1 MAAQKRVELF
11 SGRVKKVSPKHVNT
25 VGLGTGQERYEYIR
39 LSETE
44 PNLYTPWRSVNAL
57 NVEIEADP
65 TDSEHVNLAKVTYF
79 DDQLQLD
86 ITPKYPSNYADPAKA
101 GQPNTTLR
109 AIALS
114 DRDGN
119 RSWTEKVAFDVN
131 DNLILNTNLFVNG
144 TTVQVNTSSVTIDDP
159 ILTVGGDVPATAQLV
174 DYDAGVAFRWWDAAA
189 DAAEAGQGAKTGFF
203 GFQNET
209 QRFVFIP
216 RGQQIGKKFVGDV
229 SGTLGAALQLQDL
242 IVERVYS
249 PDNKNLQLFAGANG
263 TVQILSA
270 ITEGTWNADVIDVSY
285 GGTGRPE
292 LTSKGVVFGN
302 GSDPVGV
309 TNAAYANGSVLQA
322 DLGGNPYFSNVIDCG
337 SF

>member
-11 SGRVKKVSPKHVNT
+11 SGRVKKVPAKHVNT
-25 VGLGTGQERYEYIR
+25 VGLGTGNERYEYLR
-39 LSETE
+39 LSEAE
-44 PNLYTPWRSVNAL
+44 PNLYVPWQDINEL
-57 NVEIEADP
+57 NVEVKRTPSTE
-65 TDSEHVNLAKVTYF
+65 VNLSSVTYF
-79 DDQLQLD
+79 DDQTQQD
-86 ITPKYPSNYADPAKA
+86 ITPTDP
-101 GQPNTTLR
+101 TLR
-109 AIALS
+109 AIFLS
-114 DRDGN
+114 DQDGN
-119 RSWTEKVAFDVN
+119 RSWTNKVAFDAD
-131 DNLILNTNLFVNG
+131 DNLIINSNLFVNG
-144 TTVQVNTSSVTIDDP
+144 TTVQVNTNSVTVDDP
-159 ILTVGGDVPATAQLV
+159 ILTVGGNDPATAQLV

-216 RGQQIGKKFVGDV
+216 RGQQVGKKFVGDV

>member
-11 SGRVKKVSPKHVNT
+11 SGRVKKVPAKHVNT
-25 VGLGTGQERYEYIR
+25 VGLGTGEERYDYLR
-39 LSETE
+39 LSEAE
-44 PNLYTPWRSVNAL
+44 PNLYAPWQSVNEL
-57 NVEIEADP
+57 NVEVQRNPATQVNLASVTYTDQLDNDITP
-65 TDSEHVNLAKVTYF
+65 TDS
-79 DDQLQLD
+79 
-86 ITPKYPSNYADPAKA
+86 
-101 GQPNTTLR
+101 TLR
-109 AIALS
+109 AIFLS
-114 DRDGN
+114 DQEGN
-119 RSWTEKVAFDVN
+119 RSWTEKVAFDAD
-131 DNLILNTNLFVNG
+131 DNLIINSNLFVNG
-144 TTVQVNTSSVTIDDP
+144 TTVQVNTESVTIDDP
-159 ILTVGGDVPATAQLV
+159 ILTVGGDEEATSQLV

-189 DAAEAGQGAKTGFF
+189 EAAEAGQGAKLGFF

-242 IVERVYS
+242 IVNRVYS
-249 PDNKNLQLFAGANG
+249 PDNVNLQLFAGANG

-292 LTSKGVVFGN
+292 LTSKGVVYGN

>member
-11 SGRVKKVSPKHVNT
+11 SGRVKKVPAKHVNT
-25 VGLGTGQERYEYIR
+25 VGLGTGEERYDYLR
-39 LSETE
+39 LSEAE
-44 PNLYTPWRSVNAL
+44 PNLYVPWQSVNEL
-57 NVEIEADP
+57 NVEVQRNPATQVNLASVTYTDQLDNDITP
-65 TDSEHVNLAKVTYF
+65 TDS
-79 DDQLQLD
+79 
-86 ITPKYPSNYADPAKA
+86 
-101 GQPNTTLR
+101 TLR
-109 AIALS
+109 AIFLS
-114 DRDGN
+114 DQEGN
-119 RSWTEKVAFDVN
+119 RSWTEKVAFDAD
-131 DNLILNTNLFVNG
+131 DNLIINSNLFVNG
-144 TTVQVNTSSVTIDDP
+144 TTVQVNTESVTIDDP
-159 ILTVGGDVPATAQLV
+159 ILTVGGDEEATSQLV

-189 DAAEAGQGAKTGFF
+189 EAAEAGQGAKLGFF

-242 IVERVYS
+242 IVNRVYS
-249 PDNKNLQLFAGANG
+249 PDNVNLQLFAGANG

-292 LTSKGVVFGN
+292 LTSKGVVYGN

>member
-11 SGRVKKVSPKHVNT
+11 SGRVKKVPAKNINT
-25 VGLGTGQERYEYIR
+25 VGLGTGAERYSYLR
-39 LSETE
+39 LSEAE
-44 PNLYTPWRSVNAL
+44 PNLYVPWQDVNELNIEVPRTPAT
-57 NVEIEADP
+57 E
-65 TDSEHVNLAKVTYF
+65 VNLTSVTYT
-79 DDQLQLD
+79 DQLGND
-86 ITPKYPSNYADPAKA
+86 ITPTDD
-101 GQPNTTLR
+101 TLR
-109 AIALS
+109 AIFLS
-114 DRDGN
+114 DQDGN
-119 RSWTEKVAFDVN
+119 RSWTNKVAFDAD
-131 DNLILNTNLFVNG
+131 DNLIINSNLFVNG
-144 TTVQVNTSSVTIDDP
+144 TTVQVNTESVTIDDP
-159 ILTVGGDVPATAQLV
+159 ILTVGGDEPATSQLV

-189 DAAEAGQGAKTGFF
+189 EAAEAGQGAKLGFF

-242 IVERVYS
+242 IVNRVYS
-249 PDNKNLQLFAGANG
+249 PENTNLQLFAGANG

-292 LTSKGVVFGN
+292 LTSKGVVYGN

>member
-11 SGRVKKVSPKHVNT
+11 SGRVKKVSPKHVDT
-25 VGLGTGQERYEYIR
+25 KGLGTGKERYDFIK

-44 PNLYTPWRSVNAL
+44 PNLYTPWRTVNAL

-65 TDSEHVNLAKVTYF
+65 AVELDLASVTYK
-79 DDQLQLD
+79 DQLNND
-86 ITPKYPSNYADPAKA
+86 ITPADS
-101 GQPNTTLR
+101 TLR
-109 AIALS
+109 AMLLS

-119 RSWTEKVAFDVN
+119 RSWTKKVAFDSN
-131 DNLILNTNLFVNG
+131 DNLIINSNLFVNG
-144 TTVQVNTSSVTIDDP
+144 TTVQVNTESVTIEDP
-159 ILTVGGDVPATAQLV
+159 ILTVGGDTPATAQLV
-174 DYDAGVAFRWWDAAA
+174 DYDAGVAFRWWDPV
-189 DAAEAGQGAKTGFF
+189 AEAGQAGTGAQLGFF

-216 RGQQIGKKFVGDV
+216 RGRQDGKKFVGDV

-249 PDNKNLQLFAGANG
+249 PDDKNLQLYAGANG

-270 ITEGTWNADVIDVSY
+270 ITEGTWNADVIEVSY

-292 LTSKGVVFGN
+292 LTSKGVVYGN
-302 GSDPVGV
+302 GSDPAGV
-309 TNAAYANGSVLQA
+309 TNAAYADGSVLQA

>member
-11 SGRVKKVSPKHVNT
+11 SGRVKKVSPKHVDT
-25 VGLGTGQERYEYIR
+25 KGLGTGKERYDFIK

-44 PNLYTPWRSVNAL
+44 PNLYTPWRTVNAL

-65 TDSEHVNLAKVTYF
+65 ALELDLASVTYK
-79 DDQLQLD
+79 DQLNND
-86 ITPKYPSNYADPAKA
+86 ITPADS
-101 GQPNTTLR
+101 TLR
-109 AIALS
+109 AMLLS

-119 RSWTEKVAFDVN
+119 RTWTKKVAFDAN
-131 DNLILNTNLFVNG
+131 DNLIINSNLFVNG
-144 TTVQVNTSSVTIDDP
+144 TTVQVNTESVTIDDP
-159 ILTVGGDVPATAQLV
+159 ILTVGGDKPAESTLV
-174 DYDAGVAFRWWDAAA
+174 DYDAGVAFRWWDPV
-189 DAAEAGQGAKTGFF
+189 AEAGQAGTGAQLGFF

-216 RGQQIGKKFVGDV
+216 RGRQDGKKFIGDV

-242 IVERVYS
+242 IVERVFS
-249 PDNKNLQLFAGANG
+249 PDDKNLQIFAGANG
-263 TVQILSA
+263 TVQILST
-270 ITEGTWNADVIDVSY
+270 ITEGTWNADVIEVGY

-309 TNAAYANGSVLQA
+309 SNPAYANGSVLQA
-322 DLGGNPYFSNVIDCG
+322 DLGGNPYFSNIIDCG

>member
-11 SGRVKKVSPKHVNT
+11 SGRVKKVAAKHVNT
-25 VGLGTGQERYEYIR
+25 VGLGTGEERYDYLR
-39 LSETE
+39 LSEAE
-44 PNLYTPWRSVNAL
+44 PNLYVPWQSVNEL
-57 NVEIEADP
+57 NVEVQRSPA
-65 TDSEHVNLAKVTYF
+65 TQVNLASVAYT
-79 DDQLQLD
+79 DQLGND
-86 ITPKYPSNYADPAKA
+86 ITPGES
-101 GQPNTTLR
+101 TLR
-109 AIALS
+109 AIFLS
-114 DRDGN
+114 DQEGN
-119 RSWTEKVAFDVN
+119 RSWTEKVAFDAD
-131 DNLILNTNLFVNG
+131 DNLIINSNLFVNG
-144 TTVQVNTSSVTIDDP
+144 TTVQVNTESVTIDDP
-159 ILTVGGDVPATAQLV
+159 ILTVGGDEPATSQLV

-189 DAAEAGQGAKTGFF
+189 EAAEAGQGAKLGFF

-242 IVERVYS
+242 IVNRVYS
-249 PDNKNLQLFAGANG
+249 PENTNLQLFAGANG

-292 LTSKGVVFGN
+292 LTSKGVVYGN

>member
-11 SGRVKKVSPKHVNT
+11 SGRVKKVAAKHVNT
-25 VGLGTGQERYEYIR
+25 VGLGTGEERYDYLR
-39 LSETE
+39 LSEAE
-44 PNLYTPWRSVNAL
+44 PNLYVPWQSVNEL
-57 NVEIEADP
+57 NVEVQRSPA
-65 TDSEHVNLAKVTYF
+65 TQVNLASVAYT
-79 DDQLQLD
+79 DQLGND
-86 ITPKYPSNYADPAKA
+86 ITPGES
-101 GQPNTTLR
+101 TLR
-109 AIALS
+109 AIFLS
-114 DRDGN
+114 DQEGN
-119 RSWTEKVAFDVN
+119 RSWTEKVAFDAD
-131 DNLILNTNLFVNG
+131 DNLIINSNLFVNG
-144 TTVQVNTSSVTIDDP
+144 TTVQVNTESVTIDDP
-159 ILTVGGDVPATAQLV
+159 ILTVGGDEDATSQLV

-189 DAAEAGQGAKTGFF
+189 EAAEAGKGAKLGFF

-242 IVERVYS
+242 IVNRVYS
-249 PDNKNLQLFAGANG
+249 PENTNLQLFAGANG
-263 TVQILSA
+263 TVQILST

-292 LTSKGVVFGN
+292 LTSKGVVYGN

>member
-25 VGLGTGQERYEYIR
+25 QGLGTGQERYDYIK

-44 PNLYTPWRSVNAL
+44 PNLYTPWRTVNAL
-57 NVEIEADP
+57 NIEIEADP
-65 TDSEHVNLAKVTYF
+65 TSAQYVDLAAVTYK
-79 DDQLQLD
+79 DQLNND
-86 ITPKYPSNYADPAKA
+86 ITPTDS
-101 GQPNTTLR
+101 TLR
-109 AIALS
+109 AMLLS

-119 RSWTEKVAFDVN
+119 RSWTKKVAFDAN
-131 DNLILNTNLFVNG
+131 DNLIINSNLFVNG
-144 TTVQVNTSSVTIDDP
+144 TTVQVNTESVTIDDP
-159 ILTVGGDVPATAQLV
+159 ILTVGGDKPAESTLV
-174 DYDAGVAFRWWDAAA
+174 DYDAGVAFRWWDPV
-189 DAAEAGQGAKTGFF
+189 AEAGQAGTGAQLGFF

-216 RGQQIGKKFVGDV
+216 RGRQVDKKFVGDV

-249 PDNKNLQLFAGANG
+249 PDDKNLQIFAGANG
-263 TVQILSA
+263 TVQILST
-270 ITEGTWNADVIDVSY
+270 ITEGTWNADVIEVGY

-292 LTSKGVVFGN
+292 LTAKGVVFGN

-309 TNAAYANGSVLQA
+309 SNPAYANGSVLQA
-322 DLGGNPYFSNVIDCG
+322 DLGGNPYFSNIIDCG

>member
-11 SGRVKKVSPKHVNT
+11 SGRVKKVSPKHVDT
-25 VGLGTGQERYEYIR
+25 KGLGTGKERYDFIK

-44 PNLYTPWRSVNAL
+44 PNLYTPWRTVNAL

-65 TDSEHVNLAKVTYF
+65 AAELALAQVTYRNQ
-79 DDQLQLD
+79 DGRD
-86 ITPKYPSNYADPAKA
+86 ITPADSTLKA
-101 GQPNTTLR
+101 IL
-109 AIALS
+109 LS

-119 RSWTEKVAFDVN
+119 RSWTKKVAFDAD
-131 DNLILNTNLFVNG
+131 DNLIINSNLFVNG
-144 TTVQVNTSSVTIDDP
+144 TTVQVNTQSVTVDDP
-159 ILTVGGDVPATAQLV
+159 ILTVGGDKPADNTLV
-174 DYDAGVAFRWWDAAA
+174 DYDAGVAFRWWDPV
-189 DAAEAGQGAKTGFF
+189 AEAGQAGTGAQLGFF

-216 RGQQIGKKFVGDV
+216 RGRQDGKKFIGDV

-242 IVERVYS
+242 IVERVFS
-249 PDNKNLQLFAGANG
+249 PDDKNLQIFAGANG
-263 TVQILSA
+263 TVQILST
-270 ITEGTWNADVIDVSY
+270 ITEGTWNADVIEVGY

-292 LTSKGVVFGN
+292 LTAKGVVFGN

-309 TNAAYANGSVLQA
+309 SNPAYANGSVLQA
-322 DLGGNPYFSNVIDCG
+322 DLGGNPYFSNIIDCG

>member
-11 SGRVKKVSPKHVNT
+11 SGRVKKVPAKNINT
-25 VGLGTGQERYEYIR
+25 AGLGTGEARYDYLR
-39 LSETE
+39 LSEAE
-44 PNLYTPWRSVNAL
+44 PNLYVPWQSVNEL
-57 NVEIEADP
+57 NIEVKRTPA
-65 TDSEHVNLAKVTYF
+65 TQVNLASVTYI
-79 DDQLQLD
+79 DQLEND
-86 ITPKYPSNYADPAKA
+86 ITPKYPLDYPEVAKR
-101 GQPNTTLR
+101 GLPNTTLR
-109 AIALS
+109 AVSLS
-114 DRDGN
+114 DQDGN
-119 RSWTEKVAFDVN
+119 RSWTEKVAFDAN
-131 DNLILNTNLFVNG
+131 DNLIINSNLFVNG
-144 TTVQVNTSSVTIDDP
+144 TTVQVNTESVTIDDP
-159 ILTVGGDVPATAQLV
+159 ILTVGGDKPATEQLV

-189 DAAEAGQGAKTGFF
+189 DAAEPGQGAKLGFF

-216 RGQQIGKKFVGDV
+216 RGQQIDKKFVGDV

-263 TVQILSA
+263 TVQILST
-270 ITEGTWNADVIDVSY
+270 ITEGTWNADVIEVGY

-292 LTSKGVVFGN
+292 LTSKGIVYGN

>member
-11 SGRVKKVSPKHVNT
+11 SGRVKKVAAKHVNT
-25 VGLGTGQERYEYIR
+25 VGLGTGEERYDYLR
-39 LSETE
+39 LSEAE
-44 PNLYTPWRSVNAL
+44 PNLYVPWQSVNEL
-57 NVEIEADP
+57 NVEVQRSPA
-65 TDSEHVNLAKVTYF
+65 TQVNLASVAYT
-79 DDQLQLD
+79 DQLGND
-86 ITPKYPSNYADPAKA
+86 ITPSES
-101 GQPNTTLR
+101 TLR
-109 AIALS
+109 AIFLS
-114 DRDGN
+114 DQEGN
-119 RSWTEKVAFDVN
+119 RSWTEKVAFDAD
-131 DNLILNTNLFVNG
+131 DNLIINSNLFVNG
-144 TTVQVNTSSVTIDDP
+144 TTVQVNTESVTIDDP
-159 ILTVGGDVPATAQLV
+159 ILTVGGDEPATSQLV

-189 DAAEAGQGAKTGFF
+189 EAAEAGQGAKLGFF

-242 IVERVYS
+242 IVNRVYS
-249 PDNKNLQLFAGANG
+249 PENTNLQLFAGANG

-292 LTSKGVVFGN
+292 LTSKGVVYGN

>member
-11 SGRVKKVSPKHVNT
+11 SGRVKKVPAKNINT
-25 VGLGTGQERYEYIR
+25 AGLGTGAERYDYLR
-39 LSETE
+39 LSEAE
-44 PNLYTPWRSVNAL
+44 PNLYVPWQDVNAL
-57 NVEIEADP
+57 NVEVKRNPATEVGL
-65 TDSEHVNLAKVTYF
+65 SSVTYY
-79 DDQLQLD
+79 DEQTERD
-86 ITPKYPSNYADPAKA
+86 ITPKYPLNYSDPSKA

-109 AIALS
+109 SIFLS
-114 DRDGN
+114 DQDGN
-119 RSWTEKVAFDVN
+119 RGWTNKVAFDAD
-131 DNLILNTNLFVNG
+131 DNLIINSNLFVNG
-144 TTVQVNTSSVTIDDP
+144 TTVQVNTESVTVEDP
-159 ILTVGGDVPATAQLV
+159 ILTVGGDTPATSDLEG
-174 DYDAGVAFRWWDAAA
+174 YDAGVAFRWWDAAA
-189 DAAEAGQGAKTGFF
+189 DAAEAGTGDKVGFF

-216 RGQQIGKKFVGDV
+216 RGEQIGKKFVGDV

-249 PDNKNLQLFAGANG
+249 PDDKNLQLYAGANG

-292 LTSKGVVFGN
+292 LTSKGVVYGN
-302 GSDPVGV
+302 GSDPAGV
-309 TNAAYANGSVLQA
+309 TNAAYADGSVLQA

>member
-11 SGRVKKVSPKHVNT
+11 SGRVKKVPAKNINT
-25 VGLGTGQERYEYIR
+25 VGLGTGEERYDYLR
-39 LSETE
+39 LSEAE
-44 PNLYTPWRSVNAL
+44 PNLYVPWQDVNEL
-57 NVEIEADP
+57 NVEVPRTPATE
-65 TDSEHVNLAKVTYF
+65 VNLTSVTYT
-79 DDQLQLD
+79 DQLGND
-86 ITPKYPSNYADPAKA
+86 ITPTDD
-101 GQPNTTLR
+101 TLR
-109 AIALS
+109 AIFLS
-114 DRDGN
+114 DQDGN
-119 RSWTEKVAFDVN
+119 RSWTNKVAFDAD
-131 DNLILNTNLFVNG
+131 DNLIINSNLFVNG
-144 TTVQVNTSSVTIDDP
+144 TTVQVNTESVTIDDP
-159 ILTVGGDVPATAQLV
+159 ILTVGGDEPATSQLV

-189 DAAEAGQGAKTGFF
+189 EAAEAGQGAKLGFF

-242 IVERVYS
+242 IVNRVYS
-249 PDNKNLQLFAGANG
+249 PENTNLQLFAGANG

-292 LTSKGVVFGN
+292 LTSKGVVYGN

>member
-25 VGLGTGQERYEYIR
+25 QGLGTGQERYDYIK

-44 PNLYTPWRSVNAL
+44 PNLYTPWRTVNAL
-57 NVEIEADP
+57 NIEIEADP
-65 TDSEHVNLAKVTYF
+65 TSAQYVDLAAVTYK
-79 DDQLQLD
+79 DQEGRD
-86 ITPKYPSNYADPAKA
+86 ITPADP
-101 GQPNTTLR
+101 TLR
-109 AIALS
+109 AMLLS

-119 RSWTEKVAFDVN
+119 RTWTKRVAFDAE
-131 DNLILNTNLFVNG
+131 DNLIINSNLFVNG
-144 TTVQVNTSSVTIDDP
+144 TTVQVNTESVTIEDP
-159 ILTVGGDVPATAQLV
+159 ILTVGGDTPATAQLV
-174 DYDAGVAFRWWDAAA
+174 DYDAGVAFRWWDPV
-189 DAAEAGQGAKTGFF
+189 AEAGQAGTGAQLGFF

-216 RGQQIGKKFVGDV
+216 RGRQVDKKFVGDV

-249 PDNKNLQLFAGANG
+249 PDDKNLQIFAGANG
-263 TVQILSA
+263 TVQILST
-270 ITEGTWNADVIDVSY
+270 ITEGTWNADVIEVGY

-292 LTSKGVVFGN
+292 LTAKGIVFGN

-309 TNAAYANGSVLQA
+309 SNPAYANGSVLQA
-322 DLGGNPYFSNVIDCG
+322 DLGGNPYFSNIIDCG

>member
-25 VGLGTGQERYEYIR
+25 QGLGTGQERYDFIK

-44 PNLYTPWRSVNAL
+44 PNLYTPWRTVNAL
-57 NVEIEADP
+57 NIEIEADP
-65 TDSEHVNLAKVTYF
+65 TSAAYIDLAAVTYR
-79 DDQLQLD
+79 DQLGNN
-86 ITPKYPSNYADPAKA
+86 ITPADP
-101 GQPNTTLR
+101 TLR
-109 AIALS
+109 AMLLS

-119 RSWTEKVAFDVN
+119 RTWTKKVAFDAE
-131 DNLILNTNLFVNG
+131 DNLIINSNLFVNG
-144 TTVQVNTSSVTIDDP
+144 TTVQVNTESVTIDDP
-159 ILTVGGDVPATAQLV
+159 ILTVGGNDPATAQLV
-174 DYDAGVAFRWWDAAA
+174 DYDAGVAFRWWDP
-189 DAAEAGQGAKTGFF
+189 AAEAGQAGTGAQLGFF

-216 RGQQIGKKFVGDV
+216 RGQQVDKKFVGDV

-270 ITEGTWNADVIDVSY
+270 ITEGAWNADVIEVGY

-292 LTSKGVVFGN
+292 LTSKGIVYGN
-302 GSDPVGV
+302 GSNPVGV
-309 TNAAYANGSVLQA
+309 SNPAYANGSILQA

>member
-11 SGRVKKVSPKHVNT
+11 SGRVKKVAAKHVNT
-25 VGLGTGQERYEYIR
+25 VGLGTGEERYSYLR
-39 LSETE
+39 LSEAE
-44 PNLYTPWRSVNAL
+44 PNLYVPWQDVNELNIEVPRTPATEV
-57 NVEIEADP
+57 D
-65 TDSEHVNLAKVTYF
+65 LASVTYT
-79 DDQLQLD
+79 DQLGND
-86 ITPKYPSNYADPAKA
+86 ITPTDD
-101 GQPNTTLR
+101 TLR
-109 AIALS
+109 AIFLS
-114 DRDGN
+114 DQDGN
-119 RSWTEKVAFDVN
+119 RSWTNKVAFDAD
-131 DNLILNTNLFVNG
+131 DNLIINSNLFVNG
-144 TTVQVNTSSVTIDDP
+144 TTVQVNTESVTIDDP
-159 ILTVGGDVPATAQLV
+159 ILTVGGDKPATEQLV

-189 DAAEAGQGAKTGFF
+189 EAAQAGQGAKLGFF

-242 IVERVYS
+242 IVNRVYS
-249 PDNKNLQLFAGANG
+249 PDNVNLQLFAGANG

-292 LTSKGVVFGN
+292 LTSKGVVYGN

>member
-11 SGRVKKVSPKHVNT
+11 SGRVKKVPAKNINT
-25 VGLGTGQERYEYIR
+25 VGLGTGEERYDYLR
-39 LSETE
+39 LSEAE
-44 PNLYTPWRSVNAL
+44 PNLYVPWQSVNEL
-57 NVEIEADP
+57 NVEVPRTPA
-65 TDSEHVNLAKVTYF
+65 TQVNLASVAYL
-79 DDQLQLD
+79 DQLGND
-86 ITPKYPSNYADPAKA
+86 ITPDSS
-101 GQPNTTLR
+101 TLR
-109 AIALS
+109 AIFLS
-114 DRDGN
+114 DQEGN
-119 RSWTEKVAFDVN
+119 RSWTEKVAFDAD
-131 DNLILNTNLFVNG
+131 DNLIINSNLFVNG
-144 TTVQVNTSSVTIDDP
+144 TTVQVNTESVTIDDP
-159 ILTVGGDVPATAQLV
+159 ILTVGGDEPATSQLV

-189 DAAEAGQGAKTGFF
+189 EAAEAGQGAKLGFF

-242 IVERVYS
+242 IVNRVYS
-249 PDNKNLQLFAGANG
+249 PENTNLQLFAGANG

-292 LTSKGVVFGN
+292 LTSKGVVYGN

>member
-11 SGRVKKVSPKHVNT
+11 SGRVKKVSPKHVDT
-25 VGLGTGQERYEYIR
+25 KGLGTGKERYDFIK

-44 PNLYTPWRSVNAL
+44 PNLYTPWRTVNAL

-65 TDSEHVNLAKVTYF
+65 AVELDLASVTYK
-79 DDQLQLD
+79 DQLNND
-86 ITPKYPSNYADPAKA
+86 ITPADS
-101 GQPNTTLR
+101 TLR
-109 AIALS
+109 AMLLS

-119 RSWTEKVAFDVN
+119 RSWTKKVAFDSN
-131 DNLILNTNLFVNG
+131 DNLIINSNLFVNG
-144 TTVQVNTSSVTIDDP
+144 TTVQVNTESVTIEDP
-159 ILTVGGDVPATAQLV
+159 ILTVGGDTPATAQLV
-174 DYDAGVAFRWWDAAA
+174 DYDAGVAFRWWDPV
-189 DAAEAGQGAKTGFF
+189 AEAGQAGTGAQLGFF

-216 RGQQIGKKFVGDV
+216 RGRQDGKKFVGDV

-242 IVERVYS
+242 IVERVFS
-249 PDNKNLQLFAGANG
+249 PDDKNLQIFAGANG
-263 TVQILSA
+263 TVQILST
-270 ITEGTWNADVIDVSY
+270 ITEGTWNADVIEVGY

-292 LTSKGVVFGN
+292 LTSKGIVFGN

-309 TNAAYANGSVLQA
+309 SNPAYANGSVLQA
-322 DLGGNPYFSNVIDCG
+322 DLGGNPYFSNIIDCG